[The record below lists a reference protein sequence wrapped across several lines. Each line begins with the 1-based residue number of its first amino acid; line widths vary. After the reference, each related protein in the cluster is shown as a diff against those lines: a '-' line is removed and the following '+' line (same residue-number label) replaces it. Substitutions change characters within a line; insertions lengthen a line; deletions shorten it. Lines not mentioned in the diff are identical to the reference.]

1 MRYRITL
8 ILFIVS
14 AILCIWIYSLENGG
28 GGQKNPASETSGL
41 FGPDILLADRL
52 ELRGP
57 ALGEGEERVLK
68 KKGSDQWFIEKPMN
82 WPANYYIVNQIL
94 NQIQFLPKEYSF
106 TVESILKVGKTLT
119 DYGLQEPRLELTL
132 GWEDMERS
140 VSFGLP
146 SEMGGRTYL
155 LGPDRQN
162 IYAVSQQLENS
173 LLQGLEFWQSPEIFT
188 LPVIEVSSMSL
199 DINDDGNLTKI
210 RLEKTGDDWKLEAP
224 IKAPAD
230 SHLVN
235 ERINALQGVKA
246 LGFLSGKAKQEAEEA
261 LLKPLI
267 RITLSG
273 ASQGQTL
280 ELAETLEDSNP
291 FLCARFDSYPT
302 TYFLVSAEPF
312 RNLRRAQTFFRQ
324 KKFTDFSIQQVS
336 SVSIEGS
343 NKQVNLQK
351 LERGDWQVQEPG
363 ETRWIKAENSTIVVL
378 LDILSHLEAISFP
391 YDAPSQED
399 LQRLGLENPIRV
411 VTLQI
416 SNEPTPITLLFGQP
430 ESGEALYAKM
440 EDVPYIYEVQKT
452 LIDILRTQHIYY
464 RDRRLFPDNTLPAEA
479 TLKRLIISPFPE
491 GEPIIN
497 FPEKKPLAED
507 EPTNSK
513 ESDSLTRELEV
524 AREALILGLADNLRN
539 LRVREFTSKAFQENT
554 FSGPDGDVP
563 WAFDLE
569 ATYNLPEG
577 NDPEQHTLSLKL
589 TERISGSEQG
599 AGHKETGNAFLLR
612 QQTIDLLYRI
622 LPNAEPPPE
631 YRAPP
636 KPAPDVDSREKP
648 PAP

>member
-1 MRYRITL
+1 
-8 ILFIVS
+8 
-14 AILCIWIYSLENGG
+14 
-28 GGQKNPASETSGL
+28 
-41 FGPDILLADRL
+41 
-52 ELRGP
+52 
-57 ALGEGEERVLK
+57 
-68 KKGSDQWFIEKPMN
+68 MN
-82 WPANYYIVNQIL
+82 WPVNYYIVNQIL

-246 LGFLSGKAKQEAEEA
+246 LGFLSGKAKQEEEA

-336 SVSIEGS
+336 SVRIEGS

-378 LDILSHLEAISFP
+378 LDILSSATSRSYQFSPMTHLPKKTCNAWDSKIQSAWSP
-391 YDAPSQED
+391 YRLAMNQRPS
-399 LQRLGLENPIRV
+399 LYFW
-411 VTLQI
+411 
-416 SNEPTPITLLFGQP
+416 PTRKRR
-430 ESGEALYAKM
+430 SLYAKM

-452 LIDILRTQHIYY
+452 LKDILRTQHLYY
-464 RDRRLFPDNTLPAEA
+464 RDRRLFPDNTS
-479 TLKRLIISPFPE
+479 TSRGHPE
-491 GEPIIN
+491 TTYYQ
-497 FPEKKPLAED
+497 PL
-507 EPTNSK
+507 S
-513 ESDSLTRELEV
+513 
-524 AREALILGLADNLRN
+524 
-539 LRVREFTSKAFQENT
+539 
-554 FSGPDGDVP
+554 
-563 WAFDLE
+563 
-569 ATYNLPEG
+569 
-577 NDPEQHTLSLKL
+577 
-589 TERISGSEQG
+589 
-599 AGHKETGNAFLLR
+599 
-612 QQTIDLLYRI
+612 
-622 LPNAEPPPE
+622 
-631 YRAPP
+631 
-636 KPAPDVDSREKP
+636 
-648 PAP
+648 

>member
-14 AILCIWIYSLENGG
+14 AILCIWIYSLEKGG

-261 LLKPLI
+261 LLS
-267 RITLSG
+267 RS
-273 ASQGQTL
+273 S
-280 ELAETLEDSNP
+280 ELP
-291 FLCARFDSYPT
+291 
-302 TYFLVSAEPF
+302 
-312 RNLRRAQTFFRQ
+312 
-324 KKFTDFSIQQVS
+324 
-336 SVSIEGS
+336 
-343 NKQVNLQK
+343 
-351 LERGDWQVQEPG
+351 
-363 ETRWIKAENSTIVVL
+363 
-378 LDILSHLEAISFP
+378 
-391 YDAPSQED
+391 
-399 LQRLGLENPIRV
+399 
-411 VTLQI
+411 
-416 SNEPTPITLLFGQP
+416 
-430 ESGEALYAKM
+430 
-440 EDVPYIYEVQKT
+440 
-452 LIDILRTQHIYY
+452 
-464 RDRRLFPDNTLPAEA
+464 
-479 TLKRLIISPFPE
+479 
-491 GEPIIN
+491 
-497 FPEKKPLAED
+497 
-507 EPTNSK
+507 
-513 ESDSLTRELEV
+513 
-524 AREALILGLADNLRN
+524 
-539 LRVREFTSKAFQENT
+539 
-554 FSGPDGDVP
+554 
-563 WAFDLE
+563 
-569 ATYNLPEG
+569 
-577 NDPEQHTLSLKL
+577 
-589 TERISGSEQG
+589 
-599 AGHKETGNAFLLR
+599 
-612 QQTIDLLYRI
+612 
-622 LPNAEPPPE
+622 
-631 YRAPP
+631 
-636 KPAPDVDSREKP
+636 
-648 PAP
+648 

>member
-14 AILCIWIYSLENGG
+14 AILCIWIYSLEKGG
-28 GGQKNPASETSGL
+28 RGQKNPASETSGL

-57 ALGEGEERVLK
+57 ALGEGQERVLK

-261 LLKPLI
+261 LLK
-267 RITLSG
+267 RS
-273 ASQGQTL
+273 
-280 ELAETLEDSNP
+280 
-291 FLCARFDSYPT
+291 
-302 TYFLVSAEPF
+302 
-312 RNLRRAQTFFRQ
+312 
-324 KKFTDFSIQQVS
+324 
-336 SVSIEGS
+336 
-343 NKQVNLQK
+343 
-351 LERGDWQVQEPG
+351 
-363 ETRWIKAENSTIVVL
+363 
-378 LDILSHLEAISFP
+378 
-391 YDAPSQED
+391 
-399 LQRLGLENPIRV
+399 
-411 VTLQI
+411 
-416 SNEPTPITLLFGQP
+416 
-430 ESGEALYAKM
+430 
-440 EDVPYIYEVQKT
+440 
-452 LIDILRTQHIYY
+452 
-464 RDRRLFPDNTLPAEA
+464 
-479 TLKRLIISPFPE
+479 
-491 GEPIIN
+491 
-497 FPEKKPLAED
+497 
-507 EPTNSK
+507 
-513 ESDSLTRELEV
+513 
-524 AREALILGLADNLRN
+524 
-539 LRVREFTSKAFQENT
+539 
-554 FSGPDGDVP
+554 
-563 WAFDLE
+563 
-569 ATYNLPEG
+569 
-577 NDPEQHTLSLKL
+577 
-589 TERISGSEQG
+589 
-599 AGHKETGNAFLLR
+599 
-612 QQTIDLLYRI
+612 
-622 LPNAEPPPE
+622 
-631 YRAPP
+631 
-636 KPAPDVDSREKP
+636 
-648 PAP
+648 